1 MTRFFVAEEDRGP
14 TVPESQIDLDAYAT
28 LAARVIDRAIADLST
43 KLYRAS
49 ARRFLMY
56 GCRNTIWAEYL
67 NVHARHFQR
76 LVVTDGPEDSARFGL
91 ILRDDR
97 PALAARKKS
106 GGGGKVEGCAFELR
120 VVAALAI
127 FDEHGP
133 DLFLEKLDLLRSLR
147 ERYGA

>member
-76 LVVTDGPEDSARFGL
+76 LVAERHQRLALACSGERNGGAKKVKLTRSESAR
-91 ILRDDR
+91 R
-97 PALAARKKS
+97 AAIAKWARW
-106 GGGGKVEGCAFELR
+106 
-120 VVAALAI
+120 
-127 FDEHGP
+127 
-133 DLFLEKLDLLRSLR
+133 
-147 ERYGA
+147 